1 MLPNYINSGWTNY
14 SWVISQKMIEK
25 EMGNRGSK
33 LKNELRTNSSL
44 LKEQRIDGSWQ
55 LLSVVD
61 NNCLRF
67 ILMGYESNIPPKGIF
82 LEQI

>member
-1 MLPNYINSGWTNY
+1 
-14 SWVISQKMIEK
+14 MIEK
-25 EMGNRGSK
+25 ELGNRGSK
-33 LKNELRTNSSL
+33 LKKVLFILNNTL

-55 LLSVVD
+55 LLSGVD

-67 ILMGYESNIPPKGIF
+67 ILMGYESNNPPKGIF